1 MPEILVPLKV
11 LAHGEG
17 LEMPAYATAG
27 SAGCDLRAA
36 IEAPLLILP
45 GGRALVPTGVAVAI
59 PEGYEGQV
67 RIRSGLAHDK
77 GLAVVNAPGTI
88 DSDYRG
94 EIRVIVANLGSELVT
109 LERGERI
116 AQLVFAPVEG
126 SGPQDGSRCLTP
138 AFPWHPKP
146 DTCYPSLP
154 CASASSRPAP
164 AATRVSSSRGAR
176 GCWWTPDSRRAS
188 SSGA

>member
-1 MPEILVPLKV
+1 MPPCPRGARISYGPRRLPGESLMVLGQRYGSAMPEILVPLKV

-17 LEMPAYATAG
+17 LEMPAYATGG

-94 EIRVIVANLGSELVT
+94 EVRVILANLGSEPVT
-109 LERGERI
+109 LERGQRI
-116 AQLVFAPVEG
+116 VQLVFAPVVTARLEQVSDLPPSQRGEG
-126 SGPQDGSRCLTP
+126 GFGSTGR
-138 AFPWHPKP
+138 K
-146 DTCYPSLP
+146 
-154 CASASSRPAP
+154 
-164 AATRVSSSRGAR
+164 
-176 GCWWTPDSRRAS
+176 
-188 SSGA
+188 